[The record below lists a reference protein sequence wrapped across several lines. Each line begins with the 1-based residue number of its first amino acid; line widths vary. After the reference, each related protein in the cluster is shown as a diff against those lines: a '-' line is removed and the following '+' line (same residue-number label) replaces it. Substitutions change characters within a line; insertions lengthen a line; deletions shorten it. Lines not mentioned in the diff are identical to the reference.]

1 MVYIVAEA
9 EPCSR
14 SRSENKPFIKPPS
27 NIDKVKL
34 VTLVFSKMGIVSQCE
49 TLYAPRQ
56 GCIQVYKPLLFRGT

>member
-34 VTLVFSKMGIVSQCE
+34 VLTLVFNKIGIVSQCK

-56 GCIQVYKPLLFRGT
+56 GCI